1 MTTVDGTPTFLTGS
15 SNNNTAEL
23 TGQIRKKSRTD
34 LQSLGER
41 EQSVLI
47 TVNNEANN
55 ELTKQRPLSA
65 ANSWIEWKIML
76 PKIKMH
82 LNPNAAGY

>member
-41 EQSVLI
+41 SECFDNSAIYVLI
-47 TVNNEANN
+47 TVTDEANN
-55 ELTKQRPLSA
+55 ELTKQRPLEA
-65 ANSWIEWKIML
+65 RANGQSG
-76 PKIKMH
+76 
-82 LNPNAAGY
+82 N